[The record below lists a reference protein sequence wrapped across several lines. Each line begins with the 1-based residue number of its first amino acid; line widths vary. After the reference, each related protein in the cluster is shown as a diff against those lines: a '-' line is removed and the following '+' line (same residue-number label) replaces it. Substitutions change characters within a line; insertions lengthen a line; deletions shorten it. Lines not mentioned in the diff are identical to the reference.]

1 MKIGIVW
8 ISKDTGLVTMV
19 KEILRKGLGSAESQI
34 LSDLASEGKV
44 VFSIDELAQKTS
56 SRPLA
61 RKIAST
67 LSRKKWVERLSKG
80 LYLILELAAGSKPE
94 WSEDSFYIAS
104 KLARPYYIGY
114 LSMLHYYSWTEQ
126 VPNTITVATTKITKP
141 KIIHGTKYEFV
152 TLSKKKFFGC
162 KEMNIRGHNVVVSD
176 REKTL
181 VDALDHP
188 EYCGGIDEVKKA
200 ITYAKVDWGKVITY
214 AEKMGNGAI
223 YKRMGFLLE
232 EMRVPVSKEIIE
244 DIRRRLTAG
253 YAPLYPTAGKN
264 GKYNTRWN
272 IQINTK
278 ISRGDLE

>member
-1 MKIGIVW
+1 M
-8 ISKDTGLVTMV
+8 T
-19 KEILRKGLGSAESQI
+19 KETLRRGLGSAESRI
-34 LSDLASEGKV
+34 LSDLASEGRV
-44 VFSIDELAQKTS
+44 IFSIDELSKKTS

-61 RKIAST
+61 RKMAST
-67 LSRKKWVERLSKG
+67 LSRKKWVERLSRG

-104 KLARPYYIGY
+104 KLARPYYLGY

-126 VPNTITVATTKITKP
+126 VPNTISVVTTKITTP

-152 TLSKKKFFGC
+152 TLSKKKFFGY
-162 KEMNIRGHNVVVSD
+162 KETNIRGHTIVVSD
-176 REKTL
+176 PEKTL

-200 ITYAKVDWGKVITY
+200 IVYAKVDWGKVITY
-214 AEKMGNGAI
+214 AERMGNGAI

-232 EMRVPVSKEIIE
+232 EMGVPISKEIIE
-244 DIRRRLTAG
+244 DLRGRLTTG
-253 YAPLYPTAGKN
+253 YAPLYPTAGN
-264 GKYNTRWN
+264 TGKYNTRWN
-272 IQINTK
+272 IQINTD